1 MSESDLPSNS
11 TGTVYTIET
20 VARITRISP
29 DRIVF
34 YHEHGLVPIQRA
46 PGRDDLLFDD
56 EAIHQLR
63 RVAYLA
69 SEFGLDHRALKM
81 VTSLLHQLERLREEV
96 RFLRK

>member
-11 TGTVYTIET
+11 PGTIYTIET
-20 VARITRISP
+20 VAQITRISP

-34 YHEHGLVPIQRA
+34 YYEHGLVSIQRA
-46 PGRDDLLFDD
+46 PDRDDLLFDD

-69 SEFGLDHRALKM
+69 SEFGFDHRGLKM
-81 VTSLLHQLERLREEV
+81 VTSLLQQLERLREEV